1 VRETGFALSVRS
13 TGVAVSQPKDAPR
26 TGRDY
31 TWFIVGAIAI
41 VAALVV
47 LFIVQ
52 PSNQQLSATD
62 IRATEGASFM
72 ANNAN
77 AEGVVTTASGLQ
89 YQVLQEG
96 TGPHPTA
103 SDTVTVH
110 YTGTLLDGT
119 VFDSSVERGQPIS
132 FPLQGVIAGW
142 TEGVQLMPVGS
153 KFRFWIPPELA
164 YGTRGAGNGVIPP
177 NATLIFDVEL
187 LGIEGQ

>member
-1 VRETGFALSVRS
+1 M
-13 TGVAVSQPKDAPR
+13 SQPQDAPR
-26 TGRDY
+26 KGRDY

-52 PSNQQLSATD
+52 PGNQQLPQGD
-62 IRATEGASFM
+62 IRATEGAQFM

-77 AEGVVTTASGLQ
+77 AEGVITTASGLQ

-119 VFDSSVERGQPIS
+119 VFDSSVSRGQPIS

-142 TEGVQLMPVGS
+142 TEGLQLMNVGS

-187 LGIEGQ
+187 LGIGGQ

>member
-1 VRETGFALSVRS
+1 
-13 TGVAVSQPKDAPR
+13 VSQSKDAPR
-26 TGRDY
+26 KGRDY

-41 VAALVV
+41 AAALAVI
-47 LFIVQ
+47 FIIQ
-52 PSNQQLSATD
+52 PSNQQLSQPD
-62 IRATEGASFM
+62 IRATEGAQFM
-72 ANNAN
+72 ASNAN
-77 AEGVVTTASGLQ
+77 TEGVVTTASGLQ

>member
-1 VRETGFALSVRS
+1 MT
-13 TGVAVSQPKDAPR
+13 QPEDAPR
-26 TGRDY
+26 KGRDY

-77 AEGVVTTASGLQ
+77 GEGVITTASGLQ

-96 TGPHPTA
+96 TGPHPTT
-103 SDTVTVH
+103 SDSVTVH

-142 TEGVQLMPVGS
+142 TEGLQLMPVGA

-187 LGIEGQ
+187 LGIGGQ

>member
-1 VRETGFALSVRS
+1 
-13 TGVAVSQPKDAPR
+13 
-26 TGRDY
+26 
-31 TWFIVGAIAI
+31 
-41 VAALVV
+41 
-47 LFIVQ
+47 
-52 PSNQQLSATD
+52 
-62 IRATEGASFM
+62 M

-77 AEGVVTTASGLQ
+77 GEGVITTASGLQ

-103 SDTVTVH
+103 SDSVTVH

-119 VFDSSVERGQPIS
+119 EFDSSVSRGQPIS

-142 TEGVQLMPVGS
+142 TEGLQLMPVGA

-187 LGIEGQ
+187 LGIGGQ

>member
-1 VRETGFALSVRS
+1 MSKSSSGA
-13 TGVAVSQPKDAPR
+13 QK
-26 TGRDY
+26 GRDY

-41 VAALVV
+41 VAVLVV
-47 LFIVQ
+47 ILIINPGNQQ
-52 PSNQQLSATD
+52 PS
-62 IRATEGASFM
+62 RTETEAQFM
-72 ANNAN
+72 ADNQN

-132 FPLQGVIAGW
+132 FPLQGVIPGW
-142 TEGVQLMPVGS
+142 TEGVQLMSVGS

-164 YGTRGAGNGVIPP
+164 YGTRGSGNVIPP

-187 LGIEGQ
+187 LGIGG

>member
-1 VRETGFALSVRS
+1 
-13 TGVAVSQPKDAPR
+13 
-26 TGRDY
+26 
-31 TWFIVGAIAI
+31 
-41 VAALVV
+41 
-47 LFIVQ
+47 
-52 PSNQQLSATD
+52 
-62 IRATEGASFM
+62 M

-77 AEGVVTTASGLQ
+77 GEGVITTASGLQ

-103 SDTVTVH
+103 SDSVTVH
-110 YTGTLLDGT
+110 YTGTLLNGT
-119 VFDSSVERGQPIS
+119 EFDSSVSRGQPIS

-142 TEGVQLMPVGS
+142 TEGLQLMPVGA

-187 LGIEGQ
+187 LGIGGQ

>member
-1 VRETGFALSVRS
+1 MSKSSSGA
-13 TGVAVSQPKDAPR
+13 QK
-26 TGRDY
+26 GRDY

-41 VAALVV
+41 VAVLVV
-47 LFIVQ
+47 ILIINPGNQQ
-52 PSNQQLSATD
+52 PS
-62 IRATEGASFM
+62 RTETEAQFM
-72 ANNAN
+72 ADNQN
-77 AEGVVTTASGLQ
+77 AEGVITTASGLQ

-132 FPLQGVIAGW
+132 FPLQGVIPGW
-142 TEGVQLMPVGS
+142 TEGVQLMSVGS

-164 YGTRGAGNGVIPP
+164 YGTRGSGNVIPP

-187 LGIEGQ
+187 LGIGG